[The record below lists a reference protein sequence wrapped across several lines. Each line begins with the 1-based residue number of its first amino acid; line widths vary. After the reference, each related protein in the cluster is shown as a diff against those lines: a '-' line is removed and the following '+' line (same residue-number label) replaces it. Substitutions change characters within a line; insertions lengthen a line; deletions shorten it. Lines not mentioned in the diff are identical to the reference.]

1 MVDTVHVKM
10 SHTVK
15 SAPRQPTGQG
25 DAVIERERRSE
36 LGAAGEEAEMATFM
50 LFKACPRCG
59 GDMHVSGDIY
69 GPYNK
74 CVQCGHTADLPTE
87 ADLSVARAKTAHKPT
102 VKREAA

>member
-10 SHTVK
+10 SYTVK
-15 SAPRQPTGQG
+15 SAPQRPTGQQG
-25 DAVIERERRSE
+25 AVIERERRSKLE
-36 LGAAGEEAEMATFM
+36 AAGKEAEMATLM

-59 GDMHVSGDIY
+59 GDMQVSGDIY

-87 ADLSVARAKTAHKPT
+87 AELSVARAKTAHRPT

>member
-1 MVDTVHVKM
+1 
-10 SHTVK
+10 
-15 SAPRQPTGQG
+15 
-25 DAVIERERRSE
+25 
-36 LGAAGEEAEMATFM
+36 MATFM

-74 CVQCGHTADLPTE
+74 CVQCGHTADLPAE